1 MRNHHMAP
9 PPPASPAG
17 IGRDRMSGVAPP
29 PGTASALVEFALESL
44 PTLRRPSGLYCYDR
58 VFGDEALRG
67 ESVRYSL
74 MVLLGLQRAT
84 RAGMSVGVDV
94 DGLYGLCLGQL
105 PTFTAGDVGLALWAT
120 EDGRASAVPEL
131 LARVRTLLAT
141 DDDLDGLV
149 GMEVAWLAIGISQW
163 AHEPGAD
170 EALSR
175 VVAALRRR
183 RAPSGLYVHDGRSAS
198 RSRFPNFATE
208 IYTVLALVS
217 LARAGLDDDAR
228 EHAEILANL
237 LVRFQDP
244 DGGWPWL
251 YDAERAEVVERYEV
265 YSVHQ
270 DAMAPMA
277 MLELSELTGD
287 DSYAT
292 AAVRGLAWSRGH
304 NELAFDL
311 IDRDARFAHRSIRR
325 KRPWDRVVLAANV
338 AGARFAGRPLHRS
351 GSFLEVNRTCR
362 PYHLGWML
370 EAWAGRADLA
380 ETGPDA

>member
-1 MRNHHMAP
+1 MAP
-9 PPPASPAG
+9 PAPASPAAL
-17 IGRDRMSGVAPP
+17 GRGMSGRVPP
-29 PGTASALVEFALESL
+29 PGAAAELVEFALESL

-58 VFGDEALRG
+58 AFGGEELRG

-74 MVLLGLQRAT
+74 MVLLGLQRAE
-84 RAGMSVGVDV
+84 RAGMAVGVDV
-94 DGLYGLCLGQL
+94 DGLSGLCLERL

-120 EDGRASAVPEL
+120 GDGRASAVPEL
-131 LARVRTLLAT
+131 LAQARTLLAT
-141 DDDLDGLV
+141 EEDLDRLV
-149 GMEVAWLAIGISQW
+149 GMEVAWLAIGLSQW
-163 AHEPGAD
+163 AHQPGA
-170 EALSR
+170 EETLSR

-183 RAPSGLYVHDGRSAS
+183 RALSGLYVHDGRSAG

-208 IYTVLALVS
+208 IYTVLALAS
-217 LARAGLDDDAR
+217 LARAGLDEHAK
-228 EHAEILANL
+228 EHAEVLANL

-277 MLELSELTGD
+277 MLELSALTGD
-287 DSYAT
+287 DSYAA
-292 AAVRGLAWSRGH
+292 AAVRGLAWSRGN
-304 NELAFDL
+304 NELTFDL

-325 KRPWDRVVLAANV
+325 KRPWDRAVLAANV
-338 AGARFAGRPLHRS
+338 AGTRFVGRPLHRS

-380 ETGPDA
+380 EVRPDA